1 MINQGI
7 FNSKAKLTEDKV
19 KLIHALKKTKKLK
32 NETISNLFGIKKS
45 TVSGILRRH
54 AWRHVQPPTLA
65 EAKQLAEAYDA
76 LEDEEKEYL
85 DYRKVSL
92 FSGKQSMKD
101 FLNSKKSKGTLWLMK
116 PFSDNQGIN
125 NFRYSMGVK
134 KHGN

>member
-1 MINQGI
+1 MLNKGTT
-7 FNSKAKLTEDKV
+7 NPWAKLTEDKV
-19 KLIHALKKTKKLK
+19 KLIHALKRIKKVK

-92 FSGKQSMKD
+92 MSGKQSMKE
-101 FLNSKKSKGTLWLMK
+101 FLKSKKSKATLWLMK

-125 NFRYSMGVK
+125 NFRYSIGVRK
-134 KHGN
+134 

>member
-1 MINQGI
+1 MLNRGI
-7 FNSKAKLTEDKV
+7 TNPWSKLTEDKV
-19 KLIHALKKTKKLK
+19 KLIHALKRIKKVK
-32 NETISNLFGIKKS
+32 NETIGNLFGIKKS

-92 FSGKQSMKD
+92 MSGKQSMKE
-101 FLNSKKSKGTLWLMK
+101 FLKSKKSKATLWLMK

-125 NFRYSMGVK
+125 NFRYSIGVRK
-134 KHGN
+134 